1 MEARS
6 RSLHEPRPLL
16 MLRSCH
22 MSSELSIGSLD
33 ALSGEFSLFWLLF
46 SLCQSKR
53 CRFTDIVVP
62 QGGADKYLMQRYSK
76 EAGLTILDQTLF
88 CCVLCMSQALQ
99 FNLQDDMIGFA
110 TWLKSTIPRN
120 KRQGSFKFDCVHFS
134 NRVVTSKI
142 HCMARVEYAT
152 DLTPGGKCLHVW
164 NLGFRTDFG
173 LPGMADPTDMALL
186 MELILTQGPPRF
198 AQSMLSHLFC
208 FWFCQHQNHRL
219 DLKLLDA

>member
-120 KRQGSFKFDCVHFS
+120 KRQGSFKFDCVHFLKTELLHQRS
-134 NRVVTSKI
+134 TAWPGWS
-142 HCMARVEYAT
+142 T
-152 DLTPGGKCLHVW
+152 PLT
-164 NLGFRTDFG
+164 
-173 LPGMADPTDMALL
+173 
-186 MELILTQGPPRF
+186 
-198 AQSMLSHLFC
+198 
-208 FWFCQHQNHRL
+208 
-219 DLKLLDA
+219 